1 MKVFLLAGKIGDS
14 CYSRPRGV
22 PQATLTAENVTKG
35 HPVLSNRKCR
45 RHPAIGILNL
55 VLLFV
60 PLISY
65 AQSAPKSKSNLRDSM
80 DKLWE
85 HHVTWTRLYIV
96 SAAANLPDNDSTA
109 QRLLQSQSD
118 IGDAIKL
125 LYGDATGDKL
135 AGLLKDHIMISTEII
150 DAAKAGEA
158 ANRWN
163 ANADDIAVML
173 SAANPKNW
181 PIAERKKMMRE
192 HLDLTTA
199 EVVARLQGDWAADIA
214 AYEKVHT
221 QIRKMAEMLSTGIIK
236 QFPNKFK

>member
-1 MKVFLLAGKIGDS
+1 M
-14 CYSRPRGV
+14 
-22 PQATLTAENVTKG
+22 
-35 HPVLSNRKCR
+35 LSNKNCHC
-45 RHPAIGILNL
+45 HPAIGILNL
-55 VLLFV
+55 VLLLV
-60 PLISY
+60 PLISN
-65 AQSAPKSKSNLRDSM
+65 AQSAPMSKSNLRDSM

-85 HHVTWTRLYIV
+85 DHVTWTRLYIV
-96 SAAANLPDNDSTA
+96 SAAANLPDKDSTA
-109 QRLLQSQSD
+109 QRLLQNQSD
-118 IGDAIKL
+118 IGDAIKP
-125 LYGDATGDKL
+125 LYGDAAGDKL

-150 DAAKAGEA
+150 DAAKAGDAAKKDEA

-181 PIAERKKMMRE
+181 PIAEMKKMMHE

-199 EVVARLQGDWAADIA
+199 EVVARLQGDWAADVA

-221 QIRKMAEMLSTGIIK
+221 QIRKMADMLSTGIIK

>member
-1 MKVFLLAGKIGDS
+1 M
-14 CYSRPRGV
+14 
-22 PQATLTAENVTKG
+22 
-35 HPVLSNRKCR
+35 LSNKNCHC
-45 RHPAIGILNL
+45 HPAIGILNL
-55 VLLFV
+55 VLLLV

-65 AQSAPKSKSNLRDSM
+65 AQSAPMSKSNLRDSM

-85 HHVTWTRLYIV
+85 DHVTWTRLYIV
-96 SAAANLPDNDSTA
+96 SAAANLPDKDSTA
-109 QRLLQSQSD
+109 QRLLQNQSD
-118 IGDAIKL
+118 IGDAIKP
-125 LYGDATGDKL
+125 LYGDAAGDKL

-150 DAAKAGEA
+150 DAAKAGDAAKKDEA

-181 PIAERKKMMRE
+181 PIAEMKKMMHE

-221 QIRKMAEMLSTGIIK
+221 QIRKMADMLSTGIIK

>member
-1 MKVFLLAGKIGDS
+1 M
-14 CYSRPRGV
+14 
-22 PQATLTAENVTKG
+22 
-35 HPVLSNRKCR
+35 LSNKNCHC
-45 RHPAIGILNL
+45 HPAIGILNL
-55 VLLFV
+55 VLLLV

-65 AQSAPKSKSNLRDSM
+65 AQSAPMSKSNLRDSM

-85 HHVTWTRLYIV
+85 DHVTWTRLYIV
-96 SAAANLPDNDSTA
+96 SAAANLPDKDSTA
-109 QRLLQSQSD
+109 QRLLQNQSD
-118 IGDAIKL
+118 IGDTIKP
-125 LYGDATGDKL
+125 LYGDAAGDKL

-150 DAAKAGEA
+150 DAAKAGDAAKKDEA

-181 PIAERKKMMRE
+181 PIAEMKKMMHE

-199 EVVARLQGDWAADIA
+199 EVVARLQGDWAADVA

-221 QIRKMAEMLSTGIIK
+221 QIRKMADMLSTGIIK
-236 QFPNKFK
+236 QFSNKFK

>member
-1 MKVFLLAGKIGDS
+1 M
-14 CYSRPRGV
+14 
-22 PQATLTAENVTKG
+22 
-35 HPVLSNRKCR
+35 LSNKNCHC
-45 RHPAIGILNL
+45 HPAIGILDL
-55 VLLFV
+55 VLLLV

-65 AQSAPKSKSNLRDSM
+65 AQSAPMSKSNLRDSM

-85 HHVTWTRLYIV
+85 DHVTWTRLYIV
-96 SAAANLPDNDSTA
+96 SAAANLPDKDSTA
-109 QRLLQSQSD
+109 QRLLQNQSD
-118 IGDAIKL
+118 IGDTIKP
-125 LYGDATGDKL
+125 LYGDAAGDKL

-150 DAAKAGEA
+150 DAAKAGDAAKKDEA

-181 PIAERKKMMRE
+181 PIAEMKKMMHE

-199 EVVARLQGDWAADIA
+199 EVVARLQGDWAANIA

-221 QIRKMAEMLSTGIIK
+221 QIRKMADMLSTGIIK
-236 QFPNKFK
+236 QFSNKFK

>member
-1 MKVFLLAGKIGDS
+1 M
-14 CYSRPRGV
+14 
-22 PQATLTAENVTKG
+22 
-35 HPVLSNRKCR
+35 LSNKNCHY
-45 RHPAIGILNL
+45 HPAIGILNL
-55 VLLFV
+55 VLLLV

-65 AQSAPKSKSNLRDSM
+65 AQSAPMSKSNLRDSM

-85 HHVTWTRLYIV
+85 DHVTWTRLYIV
-96 SAAANLPDNDSTA
+96 SAAANLPDKDSTA
-109 QRLLQSQSD
+109 QRLLQNQSD
-118 IGDAIKL
+118 IGDAIKP
-125 LYGDATGDKL
+125 LYGDGAGDKL

-150 DAAKAGEA
+150 DAAKAGDAAKKDEA

-181 PIAERKKMMRE
+181 PIAEMKKMMHE

-199 EVVARLQGDWAADIA
+199 EVVARLQGDWAADVA

-221 QIRKMAEMLSTGIIK
+221 QIRKMADMLSTGIIK

>member
-1 MKVFLLAGKIGDS
+1 M
-14 CYSRPRGV
+14 
-22 PQATLTAENVTKG
+22 
-35 HPVLSNRKCR
+35 LSNKNCHC
-45 RHPAIGILNL
+45 HPAIGILNL
-55 VLLFV
+55 VLLLV
-60 PLISY
+60 PLINY
-65 AQSAPKSKSNLRDSM
+65 AQSAPMSKSNLRDSM

-85 HHVTWTRLYIV
+85 DHVTWTRLYIV
-96 SAAANLPDNDSTA
+96 SAAANLPDKNSTA
-109 QRLLQSQSD
+109 QRLLQNQSD
-118 IGDAIKL
+118 IGDAIKP
-125 LYGDATGDKL
+125 LYGDAAGDKL

-150 DAAKAGEA
+150 DAAKAGDAAKKDEA

-181 PIAERKKMMRE
+181 PIAEMKKMMHE

-221 QIRKMAEMLSTGIIK
+221 QIRKMADMLSTGIIK

>member
-1 MKVFLLAGKIGDS
+1 M
-14 CYSRPRGV
+14 
-22 PQATLTAENVTKG
+22 
-35 HPVLSNRKCR
+35 LSNKNCHC
-45 RHPAIGILNL
+45 HPAIGILNL
-55 VLLFV
+55 VLLLV

-65 AQSAPKSKSNLRDSM
+65 AQSAPMSKSNLRDSM

-85 HHVTWTRLYIV
+85 DHVTWTRLYIV
-96 SAAANLPDNDSTA
+96 SAAANLPDKDSTA
-109 QRLLQSQSD
+109 QRLLQNQSD
-118 IGDAIKL
+118 IGDAIKP
-125 LYGDATGDKL
+125 LYGDAAGDKL

-150 DAAKAGEA
+150 DAAKAGDAAKKDEA

-181 PIAERKKMMRE
+181 PIAEMKKMMHE

-221 QIRKMAEMLSTGIIK
+221 QIRKMADMLSTGIIK
-236 QFPNKFK
+236 QFSNKFK

>member
-1 MKVFLLAGKIGDS
+1 M
-14 CYSRPRGV
+14 
-22 PQATLTAENVTKG
+22 
-35 HPVLSNRKCR
+35 LSNKNCHC
-45 RHPAIGILNL
+45 HPAIGILNL
-55 VLLFV
+55 VLLLV

-65 AQSAPKSKSNLRDSM
+65 AQSAPMSKSNLRDSM

-85 HHVTWTRLYIV
+85 DHVTWTRLYIV
-96 SAAANLPDNDSTA
+96 SAAANLPDKNSTA
-109 QRLLQSQSD
+109 QRLLQNQSD
-118 IGDAIKL
+118 IGDAIKP
-125 LYGDATGDKL
+125 LYGDAAGDKL

-150 DAAKAGEA
+150 DAAKAGDAAKKDEA

-181 PIAERKKMMRE
+181 PIAEMKKMMHE

-199 EVVARLQGDWAADIA
+199 EVVARLQGDWAADVA

-221 QIRKMAEMLSTGIIK
+221 QIWKMADMLSTGIIK

>member
-1 MKVFLLAGKIGDS
+1 L
-14 CYSRPRGV
+14 P
-22 PQATLTAENVTKG
+22 
-35 HPVLSNRKCR
+35 LSSS
-45 RHPAIGILNL
+45 IGILNL
-55 VLLFV
+55 VLLLV

-65 AQSAPKSKSNLRDSM
+65 AQSAPMSKSNLRDSM

-85 HHVTWTRLYIV
+85 DHVTWTRLYIV
-96 SAAANLPDNDSTA
+96 SAAANLPDKDSTA
-109 QRLLQSQSD
+109 QRLLQNQSD
-118 IGDAIKL
+118 IGDAIKP
-125 LYGDATGDKL
+125 LYGDAAGDKL

-150 DAAKAGEA
+150 DAAKAGDAAKKDEA

-181 PIAERKKMMRE
+181 PIAEMKKMMHE

-221 QIRKMAEMLSTGIIK
+221 QIRKMADMLSTGIIK
-236 QFPNKFK
+236 QFSNKFK

>member
-1 MKVFLLAGKIGDS
+1 M
-14 CYSRPRGV
+14 
-22 PQATLTAENVTKG
+22 
-35 HPVLSNRKCR
+35 LSNKNCHC
-45 RHPAIGILNL
+45 HPAIGILNL
-55 VLLFV
+55 VLLLV
-60 PLISY
+60 PLISN
-65 AQSAPKSKSNLRDSM
+65 AQSAPMSKSNLRDSM

-85 HHVTWTRLYIV
+85 DHVTWTRLYIV
-96 SAAANLPDNDSTA
+96 SAAANLPDKDSTA
-109 QRLLQSQSD
+109 QRLLQNQSD
-118 IGDAIKL
+118 IGDAIKP
-125 LYGDATGDKL
+125 LYGDAAGDKL

-150 DAAKAGEA
+150 DAAKAGDAAKKDEA

-181 PIAERKKMMRE
+181 PIAEMKKMMHE

-199 EVVARLQGDWAADIA
+199 EVVARLQGDWAADVA

-221 QIRKMAEMLSTGIIK
+221 QIWKMADMLSTGIIK

>member
-1 MKVFLLAGKIGDS
+1 M
-14 CYSRPRGV
+14 
-22 PQATLTAENVTKG
+22 
-35 HPVLSNRKCR
+35 LSNKNCHC
-45 RHPAIGILNL
+45 HPAIGILNL
-55 VLLFV
+55 VLLLV

-65 AQSAPKSKSNLRDSM
+65 AQSAPMSKSNLRDSM

-85 HHVTWTRLYIV
+85 DHVTWTRLYIV
-96 SAAANLPDNDSTA
+96 SAAANLPDKDSTA
-109 QRLLQSQSD
+109 QRLLQNQSD
-118 IGDAIKL
+118 IGDAIKP
-125 LYGDATGDKL
+125 LYGDAAGDKL

-150 DAAKAGEA
+150 DAAKAGDAAKKDEA

-181 PIAERKKMMRE
+181 PIAEMKKMMHE

-199 EVVARLQGDWAADIA
+199 EVVARLQGDWAADVA

-221 QIRKMAEMLSTGIIK
+221 QIWKMADMLSTGIIK

>member
-1 MKVFLLAGKIGDS
+1 M
-14 CYSRPRGV
+14 
-22 PQATLTAENVTKG
+22 
-35 HPVLSNRKCR
+35 LSNKNCHY
-45 RHPAIGILNL
+45 HPAIGILNL
-55 VLLFV
+55 VLLLV

-65 AQSAPKSKSNLRDSM
+65 AQSAPMSKSNLRDSM

-85 HHVTWTRLYIV
+85 DHVTWTRLYIV
-96 SAAANLPDNDSTA
+96 SAAANLPDKDSTA
-109 QRLLQSQSD
+109 QRLLQNQSD
-118 IGDAIKL
+118 IGDAIKP
-125 LYGDATGDKL
+125 LYGEAAGDKL

-150 DAAKAGEA
+150 DAAKAGDAAKKDEA

-181 PIAERKKMMRE
+181 PIAEMKKMMHE

-221 QIRKMAEMLSTGIIK
+221 QIRKMADMLSTGIIK

>member
-1 MKVFLLAGKIGDS
+1 M
-14 CYSRPRGV
+14 
-22 PQATLTAENVTKG
+22 
-35 HPVLSNRKCR
+35 LSNTICHC
-45 RHPAIGILNL
+45 HPAIGILNL
-55 VLLFV
+55 VLLLV

-65 AQSAPKSKSNLRDSM
+65 AQSAPMSKSNLRDSM

-85 HHVTWTRLYIV
+85 DHVTWTRLYIV
-96 SAAANLPDNDSTA
+96 SAAANLPDKDSTA
-109 QRLLQSQSD
+109 QRLLQNQSD
-118 IGDAIKL
+118 IGDTIKP
-125 LYGDATGDKL
+125 LYGDAAGDKP

-150 DAAKAGEA
+150 DAAKAGDAAKKDEA

-181 PIAERKKMMRE
+181 PIAEMKKMMHE

-199 EVVARLQGDWAADIA
+199 EVVARLQGNWAADIA

-221 QIRKMAEMLSTGIIK
+221 QIRKMADMLSTGIIK

>member
-1 MKVFLLAGKIGDS
+1 M
-14 CYSRPRGV
+14 
-22 PQATLTAENVTKG
+22 
-35 HPVLSNRKCR
+35 
-45 RHPAIGILNL
+45 
-55 VLLFV
+55 
-60 PLISY
+60 
-65 AQSAPKSKSNLRDSM
+65 SKSNLRDSM

-85 HHVTWTRLYIV
+85 DHVTWTRLYIV
-96 SAAANLPDNDSTA
+96 SAAANLPDKDSTA
-109 QRLLQSQSD
+109 QRLLQNQSD
-118 IGDAIKL
+118 IGDAIKP
-125 LYGDATGDKL
+125 LYGDAAGDKL

-150 DAAKAGEA
+150 DAAKAGDAAKKDEA

-181 PIAERKKMMRE
+181 PIAEMKKMMHE

-221 QIRKMAEMLSTGIIK
+221 QIRKMADMLSTGIIK